1 MREVQ
6 IRQYHLR
13 YDDDQIDGY
22 FDENNE
28 RLAFNAGSDLLL
40 VVDVDND
47 ELTFHPNGGDS
58 VSIEEIDSTHY
69 ELKSD
74 F

>member
-6 IRQYHLR
+6 IRQYRLR
-13 YDDDQIDGY
+13 YDDNQIDGY

-28 RLAFNAGSDLLL
+28 RLAFNSGSELLL

-47 ELTFHPNGGDS
+47 ELTFHPNGGDY

>member
-47 ELTFHPNGGDS
+47 HLTFHPNGGDY

>member
-13 YDDDQIDGY
+13 YDDNQIDGY

-28 RLAFNAGSDLLL
+28 RLAFKAGSDLLL

-47 ELTFHPNGGDS
+47 HFETA
-58 VSIEEIDSTHY
+58 I
-69 ELKSD
+69 
-74 F
+74 

>member
-47 ELTFHPNGGDS
+47 QLTFHPNGGDY

>member
-13 YDDDQIDGY
+13 YDDNQIDGY
-22 FDENNE
+22 FDKSNE
-28 RLAFNAGSDLLL
+28 RLAFIAGSDLLL
-40 VVDVDND
+40 AVDIDNE
-47 ELTFHPNGGDS
+47 ELTFHPNGGDY

>member
-6 IRQYHLR
+6 IRQYHLK
-13 YDDDQIDGY
+13 YDNDQIDGY

-40 VVDVDND
+40 VVDIDND
-47 ELTFHPNGGDS
+47 ELTFHPNGGDYIA
-58 VSIEEIDSTHY
+58 IEEIDSTHY

>member
-6 IRQYHLR
+6 IRQYRLR
-13 YDDDQIDGY
+13 YDDNQIDGY

-28 RLAFNAGSDLLL
+28 RLAFNSGSELLL

>member
-1 MREVQ
+1 MRAVQ

-13 YDDDQIDGY
+13 YDDNQTDGY
-22 FDENNE
+22 FDKNNE

-47 ELTFHPNGGDS
+47 ELTFHPNGGNY

>member
-22 FDENNE
+22 FDANNE
-28 RLAFNAGSDLLL
+28 RLAFNAKSDLLL
-40 VVDVDND
+40 VVDVNND
-47 ELTFHPNGGDS
+47 QLTFHPNGGDY
-58 VSIEEIDSTHY
+58 VSIEEIDDTHY

>member
-28 RLAFNAGSDLLL
+28 RLAFTAGSDLLL

-47 ELTFHPNGGDS
+47 QLTFHPNGGEY
-58 VSIEEIDSTHY
+58 VSIEEIDATHY